1 MSQVKA
7 LVLFSG
13 GLDSMLAAKVL
24 EEQGVDIQ
32 PLCFNSIFFSCT
44 RAEKIA
50 ANFGWKLKVID
61 ISQGI
66 LKLVKNPP
74 SGYGKNL
81 NPCLDCHALMI
92 KKAGE
97 YLTPNP
103 SPRQERGTNPL
114 ASRKVG
120 EVYDLIATGE
130 VLGQRPFSQNREA
143 LAQVAK
149 LAGVEILRPLSA
161 KLLPLTQAEKSG
173 LINRHR
179 LLDIKCRSRQR
190 QLELVEKYKI
200 KEYSSPAGGCLLT
213 DQEFSQRLMKMLGWW
228 PECTIN
234 DVSLLKYGRIFWL
247 SLTPSPSPAPGV
259 AGEGGK
265 VLLVVGRNEK
275 ENEQLEKIAQT
286 GDIILELKDEMGP
299 ITIVRIKNYEL
310 RITNEMREIDVPKEL
325 KMSELKMGAEKNQE
339 EIVNI
344 AALLTGYYA
353 TKARGKRVKI
363 KIKLIEKDIKK
374 RNNNYLINKFS

>member
-1 MSQVKA
+1 
-7 LVLFSG
+7 
-13 GLDSMLAAKVL
+13 
-24 EEQGVDIQ
+24 
-32 PLCFNSIFFSCT
+32 
-44 RAEKIA
+44 
-50 ANFGWKLKVID
+50 
-61 ISQGI
+61 
-66 LKLVKNPP
+66 
-74 SGYGKNL
+74 
-81 NPCLDCHALMI
+81 
-92 KKAGE
+92 
-97 YLTPNP
+97 
-103 SPRQERGTNPL
+103 
-114 ASRKVG
+114 
-120 EVYDLIATGE
+120 
-130 VLGQRPFSQNREA
+130 
-143 LAQVAK
+143 
-149 LAGVEILRPLSA
+149 
-161 KLLPLTQAEKSG
+161 
-173 LINRHR
+173 
-179 LLDIKCRSRQR
+179 
-190 QLELVEKYKI
+190 
-200 KEYSSPAGGCLLT
+200 
-213 DQEFSQRLMKMLGWW
+213 
-228 PECTIN
+228 
-234 DVSLLKYGRIFWL
+234 
-247 SLTPSPSPAPGV
+247 PSPAPGV